1 MEGNKSFIF
10 SGKDEFRDDL
20 ISVAKKKDEILDL
33 EKPLAAMDTQE
44 LSSNSFKQLA
54 TKRFYLEK
62 DIDLFYLKCIGTL
75 TAYYNQ
81 RKIRHA
87 FIATGLKEDFN
98 AIKFAGFFC
107 GTFFGL
113 FLAFLYNL

>member
-1 MEGNKSFIF
+1 MEGNQTFIF

-20 ISVAKKKDEILDL
+20 ITVAKKKDEILDL
-33 EKPLAAMDTQE
+33 EKTLAAMNTQE

-81 RKIRHA
+81 RKIRNA

>member
-1 MEGNKSFIF
+1 MDGNKSFIF

-20 ISVAKKKDEILDL
+20 INVAKKKDEILDL
-33 EKPLAAMDTQE
+33 EKTLAAMDTQE
-44 LSSNSFKQLA
+44 LSSDSFKQLT

-81 RKIRHA
+81 RKIRNA